1 MLPCELH
8 GARLSS
14 APMKARDS
22 SQHNVSKS
30 SAAAGIGF
38 MLLASLMFSA
48 NDAMGKW
55 LVATYSVGQLLLI
68 RSIAALIVLAP
79 LIYRQGWTP
88 FASTNAARAH
98 KTNNLGTDPLGTE
111 VVSSADSSNA
121 DSRIECQGVEL
132 RRAAHRAPA
141 LQ

>member
-1 MLPCELH
+1 
-8 GARLSS
+8 
-14 APMKARDS
+14 MKARDS

-79 LIYRQGWTP
+79 LILSPRFDAVREHKRG
-88 FASTNAARAH
+88 AS
-98 KTNNLGTDPLGTE
+98 
-111 VVSSADSSNA
+111 
-121 DSRIECQGVEL
+121 
-132 RRAAHRAPA
+132 
-141 LQ
+141 LQNEQPRY